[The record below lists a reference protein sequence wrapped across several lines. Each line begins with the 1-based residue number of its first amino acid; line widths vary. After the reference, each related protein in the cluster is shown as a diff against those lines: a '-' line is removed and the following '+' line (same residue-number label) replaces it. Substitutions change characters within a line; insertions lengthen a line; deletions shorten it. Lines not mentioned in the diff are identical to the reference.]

1 MLPFAILWQ
10 IPLMSW
16 GGNTRRCPHWRPSW
30 QDKSGLPM
38 LIFKGGG
45 GGGMSNARGKLNNI
59 LIKSMMPLM
68 RVVDKLYLAD
78 TTEAEAPS
86 MKAVFDSCMT
96 SLSLLSEANLE
107 VETLRRDA
115 FKPTTPRIYKS
126 LISKPGVS
134 KTLLFGDNME
144 DQMRS
149 LETKEKLQKALE
161 PEKPQKKTWAP
172 SSTTTKRFQPYGK
185 ARKNGKGFPK
195 PTVNTTSGKP
205 GYSKKK
211 WYPKR

>member
-1 MLPFAILWQ
+1 M
-10 IPLMSW
+10 
-16 GGNTRRCPHWRPSW
+16 PS
-30 QDKSGLPM
+30 
-38 LIFKGGG
+38 
-45 GGGMSNARGKLNNI
+45 
-59 LIKSMMPLM
+59 M
-68 RVVDKLYLAD
+68 RVVDRLYLAD

-96 SLSLLSEANLE
+96 SLSLLNEANLE

-126 LISKPGVS
+126 LITKPGVS

-149 LETKEKLQKALE
+149 LETKEKLQKGLE

-172 SSTTTKRFQPYGK
+172 SSITTKCFQPHGK
-185 ARKNGKGFPK
+185 ASPKAPKNGKCFPK

-205 GYSKKK
+205 AYSKKK

>member
-1 MLPFAILWQ
+1 
-10 IPLMSW
+10 
-16 GGNTRRCPHWRPSW
+16 
-30 QDKSGLPM
+30 
-38 LIFKGGG
+38 
-45 GGGMSNARGKLNNI
+45 MSNARGKDGSLKKVNNI
-59 LIKSMMPLM
+59 LIKSMMPLT

-96 SLSLLSEANLE
+96 SLPLLNEANLE
-107 VETLRRDA
+107 VETLCRDA

-149 LETKEKLQKALE
+149 LETKGEATKSVGAGETTKEVLGTFFHYHQAVSAIWQGVSQGSKKWERFPQTNCEHHFGETSVLQE
-161 PEKPQKKTWAP
+161 EVVPQKIK
-172 SSTTTKRFQPYGK
+172 
-185 ARKNGKGFPK
+185 
-195 PTVNTTSGKP
+195 
-205 GYSKKK
+205 
-211 WYPKR
+211 

>member
-1 MLPFAILWQ
+1 
-10 IPLMSW
+10 
-16 GGNTRRCPHWRPSW
+16 
-30 QDKSGLPM
+30 
-38 LIFKGGG
+38 
-45 GGGMSNARGKLNNI
+45 MSNARGKDGSLKRVNNI
-59 LIKSMMPLM
+59 LIKSIMPLM

-86 MKAVFDSCMT
+86 MNAVFDSCMT
-96 SLSLLSEANLE
+96 SLSLLNEANLE

-161 PEKPQKKTWAP
+161 PEKPQKKTWRTP
-172 SSTTTKRFQPYGK
+172 R
-185 ARKNGKGFPK
+185 RNG
-195 PTVNTTSGKP
+195 T
-205 GYSKKK
+205 
-211 WYPKR
+211 PKR